1 MIIYR
6 IFFWVLWSLS
16 VFFIH
21 LCLWFQSVRCSPPWP
36 VLLSALFRHAHWY
49 FFKFFC
55 TQENSFPFPFV
66 LKWCVFISL
75 LHLPFTSLGSGHGR
89 AAHSPLSAVHTIQNI
104 KFSFPTLR
112 LSLAW
117 KFCSVSVFLSSAHT
131 LQRRLSVCSRRISPS
146 VRLFPPHCELGG
158 ILSCRSCWEES
169 RSTLGNFSRHIAD
182 VEVFLENLTDIQS
195 SNLNSH
201 DAVLDLF
208 NFCIVLYVRFRY
220 FLEVTFAILGF
231 FLLAKKIREL
241 LGTNG

>member
-1 MIIYR
+1 MDERLIVHS
-6 IFFWVLWSLS
+6 VLFTRYKISNFPSLRF
-16 VFFIH
+16 V
-21 LCLWFQSVRCSPPWP
+21 
-36 VLLSALFRHAHWY
+36 SALL
-49 FFKFFC
+49 
-55 TQENSFPFPFV
+55 ESFA
-66 LKWCVFISL
+66 VFL
-75 LHLPFTSLGSGHGR
+75 CF
-89 AAHSPLSAVHTIQNI
+89 
-104 KFSFPTLR
+104 
-112 LSLAW
+112 
-117 KFCSVSVFLSSAHT
+117 FLSSAHT

-182 VEVFLENLTDIQS
+182 MEVFLENLTDIQS